1 MKIEILEPTLKQ
13 AFILICAFNLA
24 TRVQMEMKP
33 KAKFIRF
40 ENKAMWYLLNEHVLN
55 TYHTA

>member
-40 ENKAMWYLLNEHVLN
+40 ENKAMWY
-55 TYHTA
+55 Y